1 MDDTGNFEVSSVRDA
16 LADVTNDQNNRN
28 TEAAAIARERG
39 WVAPE
44 ALDYDKYK
52 FAPAEKLAEGG
63 ESLQEEPVP
72 EWAANAAK
80 YEWNDEYGDVG
91 PKNPRL
97 EEQLF
102 RSEFINRTGL
112 KIGK

>member
-52 FAPAEKLAEGG
+52 FAPAEKLAEGD